1 MADSLPNDLVL
12 YDGVCG
18 LCDRFVQSLLK
29 RDTKQIFR
37 FAPLQGETAGTVRAH
52 YPHLPETLST
62 VAYLKNG
69 TLLLRSRAVFAIWK
83 ELGGGWGFLAGFRFL
98 PAVLTDL
105 GYRLVAAS
113 RYKIWGKK
121 DQCQIPEHADAD
133 RFLN

>member
-1 MADSLPNDLVL
+1 MAESLPNDLVL

-29 RDTKQIFR
+29 RDKKQIFR
-37 FAPLQGETAGTVRAH
+37 FAPLQGETAGTVRLQH
-52 YPHLPETLST
+52 PQLPETLST

-83 ELGGGWGFLAGFRFL
+83 ELGGGWRFLAGFRFL
-98 PAVLTDL
+98 PAFLTDL
-105 GYRLVAAS
+105 VYRLVAAS
-113 RYKIWGKK
+113 RYKIWGKM

-133 RFLN
+133 RFLS